1 MFNYEIGGNEIKP
14 MASEGIADIPF
25 NRTLLALQ
33 LTDKEP
39 VTPELVTGLKTVEDV
54 FNRYQ
59 PNVDV
64 EFEDENGTPVQ
75 ENLKFGSIAD
85 FRAKALSMQSPYL
98 RSLDG
103 QYSEYTQISRRL
115 KGHRIL
121 QTALDNPDAK
131 AALVAALKSLV
142 SELDAADTE

>member
-33 LTDKEP
+33 LTNDEP

-85 FRAKALSMQSPYL
+85 FRAKALSLQSPYL
-98 RSLDG
+98 RTLDG
-103 QYSEYTQISRRL
+103 QYNEYTQISRRL

-131 AALVAALKSLV
+131 AALIETLRAMVA
-142 SELDAADTE
+142 ELETADNE